1 MEANYIEVALEGLID
16 KSSVKTVLEAITD
29 ICNAK
34 AGHIRSN
41 WQDEPLARSW
51 EREAN
56 TIDRILPQINH

>member
-1 MEANYIEVALEGLID
+1 MEVNYIEVALEGLID

-34 AGHIRSN
+34 ASHIRSN

-56 TIDRILPQINH
+56 TIDRILPKINH